1 MFKGERIAYEVSMND
16 ISLIYSANDP
26 VGGNV
31 NFLDATFGNGEYR
44 ELMRGVDCPDYAT
57 YLTNFWWAAP
67 GGAQTAMRSTCVFE
81 STTGGT
87 LWRRGGSFV
96 SGLPDTELN
105 VRFVMPN
112 G

>member
-1 MFKGERIAYEVSMND
+1 
-16 ISLIYSANDP
+16 
-26 VGGNV
+26 
-31 NFLDATFGNGEYR
+31 
-44 ELMRGVDCPDYAT
+44 MRGVDCPDYAT

-67 GGAQTAMRSTCVFE
+67 GGSQTALRSTRVFE
-81 STTGGT
+81 STTGET

-96 SGLPDTELN
+96 SGLPNTQLN